1 MKGQKTCRENTRR
14 KKKRGWGNET
24 DNRKRMSGLNLVM
37 CVCVSGTYV
46 GIAGPRSPDPLG
58 ERERNVARPSSSIVV
73 QQCQKKK
80 ANQHSHPAP
89 HHQDCLTSP
98 PIHLSQ
104 PFPYEP
110 QPFLIIKKGYAFV
123 FSFAS

>member
-1 MKGQKTCRENTRR
+1 MKRQKTCRENTRR

-37 CVCVSGTYV
+37 CVCVWYLRRHR
-46 GIAGPRSPDPLG
+46 RSPIPDPLG

-80 ANQHSHPAP
+80 ANQHSHPAR